1 MIPWCE
7 VWDVLKADMVAGAQV
22 CADMDKFSLFEYFY
36 FNISSTVGKIGWK
49 ILYITYVISAAD
61 ANNFVD

>member
-1 MIPWCE
+1 MIPWCG
-7 VWDVLKADMVAGAQV
+7 VWGVLKADMIAGAQV

-49 ILYITYVISAAD
+49 SLYISAAD